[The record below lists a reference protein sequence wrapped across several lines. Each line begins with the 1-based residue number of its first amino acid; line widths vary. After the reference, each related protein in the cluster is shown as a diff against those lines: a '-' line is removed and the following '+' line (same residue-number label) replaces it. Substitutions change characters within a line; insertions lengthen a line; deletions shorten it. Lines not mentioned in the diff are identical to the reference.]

1 MVEFFRRGDRRDQ
14 KTGSA
19 RMTDSPQS
27 MISAELHNWVGRKS
41 PLIQLEIMSASD
53 VRRYVDATGDAN
65 PLWLDDAF
73 ARAADYQS
81 RLLPPTL
88 VGWVPFSMKE
98 GDSADTTDMR
108 RLLPLPDGY
117 TNVRN
122 AGSETE
128 WLQPAYVGE
137 QLSAHS
143 RIVDIVARQG
153 RAGLG
158 IYITQEEQILN
169 SRQQIVMLRRHTVA
183 IFPEKK
189 FSDQQQSGK

>member
-1 MVEFFRRGDRRDQ
+1 
-14 KTGSA
+14 
-19 RMTDSPQS
+19 MTDA
-27 MISAELHNWVGRKS
+27 AESIITPELRSWIGRKS
-41 PLIQLEIMSASD
+41 PLANLEIMSASD

-65 PLWLDDAF
+65 PLWLDDEF
-73 ARAADYQS
+73 ARAAGYPS

-98 GDSADTTDMR
+98 GETASRYDNIDLR
-108 RLLPLPDGY
+108 RQLPLPGDY

-122 AGSETE
+122 ASSETE

-137 QLSAHS
+137 QLSM
-143 RIVDIVARQG
+143 RGVIVDIVARQG

-169 SRQQIVMLRRHTVA
+169 ARQEIVMRRRHTVA
-183 IFPEKK
+183 VFPAKK
-189 FSDQQQSGK
+189 FSNDKKECD

>member
-1 MVEFFRRGDRRDQ
+1 
-14 KTGSA
+14 
-19 RMTDSPQS
+19 MTDA
-27 MISAELHNWVGRKS
+27 AESIITPELRGWIGRKTQ
-41 PLIQLEIMSASD
+41 LTRLEIMSASD

-65 PLWLDDAF
+65 PLWLDDEF
-73 ARAADYQS
+73 ARAAGYRS

-88 VGWVPFSMKE
+88 VGWVPFSMRE
-98 GDSADTTDMR
+98 GDSASGADATDLR
-108 RLLPLPDGY
+108 RQLPLPEDY

-128 WLQPAYVGE
+128 WLKPAYVGE
-137 QLSAHS
+137 QLSTQS

-169 SRQQIVMLRRHTVA
+169 SQQKIVMRRRHTIA
-183 IFPEKK
+183 MFPAKRFADEK
-189 FSDQQQSGK
+189 